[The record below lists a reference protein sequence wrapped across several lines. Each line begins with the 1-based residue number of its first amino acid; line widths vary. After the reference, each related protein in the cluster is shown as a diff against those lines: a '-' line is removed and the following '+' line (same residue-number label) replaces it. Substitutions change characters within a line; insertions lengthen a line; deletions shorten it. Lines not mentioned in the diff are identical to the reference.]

1 MSVFAGMTDTVF
13 ADPNMASA
21 ATIVPAG
28 GGAGISCR
36 VVRSEP
42 TEVRD
47 FGGGASIASDTA
59 TFEVRCADVPA
70 PRAGDVLTIGT
81 ESYVVQGVPQRDAL
95 RLVWTLDTRPA

>member
-1 MSVFAGMTDTVF
+1 MTVFAGMTDTVF
-13 ADPNMASA
+13 ADPNLASA

-28 GGAGISCR
+28 GGAGIACR
-36 VVRSEP
+36 VVRAQP

-59 TFEVRCADVPA
+59 SFEVRCAELPA
-70 PRAGDVLTIGT
+70 PRAGDTLTIGA
-81 ESYVVQGVPQRDAL
+81 ESYTVQGVPHRDPL